1 MEKHAIPQWQILEES
16 DVTYIVERAFALL
29 SNPGVTLSDR
39 NSQELMSDAGAKV
52 DFKKNIVRISA
63 DLIEDALK
71 SVPKGFAVY
80 DHLRNECYCLR
91 DNNVYFETGGTAIYV
106 HDLDNPTK
114 RRLAVTQDL
123 INHIKIV
130 NACSNISFHS
140 SLFTCNDVPARIT
153 DAYRLFVALLFST
166 KPTILTAFTPSGY
179 KVMRKLL
186 WIVAQGAE
194 RFSNKPSHIICANSV
209 SPLGWSQMSAYN
221 LINSARDNI
230 PAMAVH
236 IPFAGATAPVTL
248 AGTMLEATAEN
259 LSGLVIHQVANPGAR
274 FIWGGGACNLNM
286 RSATPTMAS
295 PEAILLDCGMIE
307 IGKHFR
313 LPTTSNLGRADSK
326 RLDMQ
331 AGLETGLGITASL
344 LAGANIVA
352 GPGMLEFASTQSLE
366 KLIIDNEICGFARR
380 LSKGIHLCPEN
391 LAEQLIRTNKK
402 ESKHFLTSKHTL
414 RFFKE
419 EFWEPSFN
427 TIDQDGRS
435 GKGAEG
441 SDIRERA
448 HLKVKNILDLDPT
461 KESSL
466 EPACVDE
473 LFEVMAAFAR
483 KEGIDKL
490 PISREEVI
498 EKEV

>member
-1 MEKHAIPQWQILEES
+1 MEKHAVPKWQVLEES
-16 DVTYIVERAFALL
+16 DITHIVERAYALL
-29 SNPGVTLSDR
+29 SNPGVTVRDKNAL
-39 NSQELMSDAGAKV
+39 ELMSDAGAKV
-52 DFKKNIVRISA
+52 DVKKNTVRISP
-63 DLIEDALK
+63 DLIDDALK
-71 SVPKGFAVY
+71 SVPKGFDVY
-80 DHLRNECYCLR
+80 DHSRKECYSLR
-91 DNNVYFETGGTAIYV
+91 DSNVYFETGGTPVYV
-106 HDLDNPTK
+106 HDFHVPTK
-114 RRLAVTQDL
+114 QRFAVTQDL
-123 INHIKIV
+123 IHHIKVV
-130 NACSNISFHS
+130 NACNNISFHS
-140 SLFTCNDVPARIT
+140 SLFTTTDVPPQIT
-153 DAYRLFVALLFST
+153 DAYRLFVSLLFST
-166 KPTILTAFTPSGY
+166 RPTILTAFTPSGY

-186 WIVAQGAE
+186 WIVARGAE

-209 SPLGWSQMSAYN
+209 SPLGWSQMSTYN

-230 PAMAVH
+230 PSMAVH

-259 LSGLVIHQVANPGAR
+259 LSGLVIHQAARSGAR

-295 PEAILLDCGMIE
+295 PEAILLDCGIIE

-313 LPTTSNLGRADSK
+313 LPTTSNLGRADGK
-326 RLDMQ
+326 RIDMQ
-331 AGLETGLGITASL
+331 AGIESGLGITASL

-380 LSKGIHLCPEN
+380 LSKGINVCPES
-391 LAEQLIRTNKK
+391 LAEELIRTNKK
-402 ESKHFLTSKHTL
+402 ENKHFLTSKHTL

-435 GKGAEG
+435 GKEADA

-473 LFEVMAAFAR
+473 LFEVMEAFAR
-483 KEGIDKL
+483 KEGMDKL